1 MFEKPDYS
9 RKVKFFA
16 KDGTPLNVNESNLNF
31 TIDEDRPAEVELLLG
46 DASKAKKVIEWES
59 KTNIDELIKIMVDYD
74 LKHNDYGFD

>member
-31 TIDEDRPAEVELLLG
+31 TIDEDRPAEVELR
-46 DASKAKKVIEWES
+46 
-59 KTNIDELIKIMVDYD
+59 IKIPKFLDTELVDVDSQPKYLKLMV
-74 LKHNDYGFD
+74 NGTS